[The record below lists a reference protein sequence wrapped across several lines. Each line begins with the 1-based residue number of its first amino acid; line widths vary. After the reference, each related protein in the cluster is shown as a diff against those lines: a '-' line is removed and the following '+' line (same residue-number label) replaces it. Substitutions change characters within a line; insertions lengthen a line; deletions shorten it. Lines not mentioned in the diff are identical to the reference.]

1 MIKFLFLVLSFGT
14 LVSCGHGKIE
24 LPKEVNSEL
33 NQIFIPSFL
42 KSEIGDTVS
51 INSDSTVNL
60 VKQNDF
66 YLVEVK

>member
-1 MIKFLFLVLSFGT
+1 MVLCFGVLS
-14 LVSCGHGKIE
+14 SCGHHEIE

-42 KSEIGDTVS
+42 KSEIGDTVNV
-51 INSDSTVNL
+51 NSDSTVNI
-60 VKQNDF
+60 VKRNDF

>member
-1 MIKFLFLVLSFGT
+1 MKSFKQF
-14 LVSCGHGKIE
+14 SGHGKIE